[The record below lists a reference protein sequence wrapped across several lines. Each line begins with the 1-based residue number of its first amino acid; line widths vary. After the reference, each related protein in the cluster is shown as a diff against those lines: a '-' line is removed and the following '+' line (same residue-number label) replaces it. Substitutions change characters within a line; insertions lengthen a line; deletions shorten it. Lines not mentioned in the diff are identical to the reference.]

1 MHLNIHSLKNKV
13 DGLEVFLD
21 KERPDIVC
29 LTEHHVGDQERKTVH
44 FENFNEGSIYCR
56 ATKSKGG
63 TAIYV
68 NKGITSR
75 EINVSD
81 LAFEGDIELCVV
93 KCDEVKVTV
102 ACVYRPPSGNYK
114 VFFSNFEKLLERICR
129 ADATVFVCGDF
140 NINLLEENDKQVKRY
155 GERLTRLLG
164 LNNLN
169 IAIDTP
175 TRVAKGS
182 ATLIDNIF
190 TSQNKDFFSACNKD
204 PGLSDHFSQFLYTQ
218 VHQETDCSKPGRI
231 KHLYKR
237 VHTDESI
244 ILFKSFLQTYDWNS
258 MFLEGNTIDEWYN
271 GFVGKVKGFYEMA
284 FPVKRLKQKKMPK
297 EN

>member
-13 DGLEVFLD
+13 HGLEGFLD
-21 KERPDIVC
+21 KERPDIEC
-29 LTEHHVGDQERKTVH
+29 LTEHHVGDQERKTIH
-44 FENFNEGSIYCR
+44 FENFNEGSIYCTAR
-56 ATKSKGG
+56 KSKGG
-63 TAIYV
+63 TAIYL

-93 KCDEVKVTV
+93 KCDEVKV

-140 NINLLEENDKQVKRY
+140 NINLREEKDKQVKRY
-155 GERLTRLLG
+155 GERLTRLLR

-175 TRVAKGS
+175 TRVKRVQQHKLIIFLPAK
-182 ATLIDNIF
+182 TR
-190 TSQNKDFFSACNKD
+190 TFSVHVIRTQVFQITFR
-204 PGLSDHFSQFLYTQ
+204 SLYTHGFNKKEIAQ
-218 VHQETDCSKPGRI
+218 SK
-231 KHLYKR
+231 
-237 VHTDESI
+237 
-244 ILFKSFLQTYDWNS
+244 
-258 MFLEGNTIDEWYN
+258 EG
-271 GFVGKVKGFYEMA
+271 
-284 FPVKRLKQKKMPK
+284 
-297 EN
+297 

>member
-1 MHLNIHSLKNKV
+1 MVKSKIFYDREKGQFLKEVRSFFRNFDPPPNIRTAHAHRLEPFLLWTSAIGMIPPPATVSLS
-13 DGLEVFLD
+13 LS
-21 KERPDIVC
+21 
-29 LTEHHVGDQERKTVH
+29 

-56 ATKSKGG
+56 AKKSKGG

-81 LAFEGDIELCVV
+81 LAFEGDIELCAV

-155 GERLTRLLG
+155 GERLTRLLR

-204 PGLSDHFSQFLYTQ
+204 LGLSDHFSQFIYTRVQ
-218 VHQETDCSKPGRI
+218 QETDCSKPGRI

-237 VHTDESI
+237 VHTD
-244 ILFKSFLQTYDWNS
+244 
-258 MFLEGNTIDEWYN
+258 
-271 GFVGKVKGFYEMA
+271 
-284 FPVKRLKQKKMPK
+284 
-297 EN
+297 